1 MNSKII
7 AIVVIALWVICAIK
21 TVIPNADVSKV
32 CRLGYYAACSFTP
45 ISTVLCLI
53 GAAVT
58 FVVAKRLMIL

>member
-1 MNSKII
+1 MNTKII
-7 AIVVIALWVICAIK
+7 AIVVIAIWVICAVK
-21 TVIPNADVSKV
+21 TVIPNTDASKA

-58 FVVAKRLMIL
+58 FVVAKRLMII